1 MIKINKKLIRK
12 GRNVLKEE
20 GVLVFLRKSIFL
32 CFNLLK
38 EFFHEY
44 IHLKYLFL
52 FSSHGEIIKDIQGN
66 KMILD
71 LKDRGISRELALYGV
86 HEKAS
91 TEQIKK
97 LLTPGM
103 KIVEIGANIG
113 YYVLI
118 EAKLVGKK
126 GYIYAFEPSPY
137 NFNLLKRNINLNNYR
152 NIEIHQKA
160 IGSQNEKAK
169 FYIANRSNLSG
180 FIKRENMKYMY
191 KNDGSDIIEV
201 DVVKLDDFL
210 KEKKIDLIRMDIEGF
225 EKEALNGMKVV
236 LNSKNSPKYLFIE
249 IHSKLLH
256 KKNSSGKEIIRYL
269 ERFGYS
275 VIKSFYGGRKD
286 ISSTSTSELIR
297 HPRLEK
303 GYWETFFQCS
313 K

>member
-1 MIKINKKLIRK
+1 MIKINKKLIKK
-12 GRNVLKEE
+12 GHKIIKEE
-20 GVLVFLRKSIFL
+20 GLLVFLKKSIFL
-32 CFNLLK
+32 FFNLLK
-38 EFFHEY
+38 ELFHNY
-44 IHLKYLFL
+44 IHLKYLLL
-52 FSSHGEIIKDIQGN
+52 FSFNEEITKEIQGN

-97 LLTPGM
+97 LLAPGM

-113 YYVLI
+113 YYLLM
-118 EAKLVGKK
+118 EAKLIGKE

-137 NFNLLKRNINLNNYR
+137 NLNLLRRNINLNNYH
-152 NIEIHQKA
+152 NVEIHQKA
-160 IGSQNEKAK
+160 VGSQNKKAK

-191 KNDGSDIIEV
+191 RNDGDDIIKV
-201 DVVKLDDFL
+201 DVIKLDNFL

-225 EKEALNGMKVV
+225 EKEALKGMETV
-236 LNSKNSPKYLFIE
+236 LSGKNPPRYFFIE
-249 IHSKLLH
+249 VHSKLLH
-256 KKNSSGKEIIRYL
+256 KKNSSGGEIVKYM
-269 ERFGYS
+269 ERFGYL
-275 VIKSFYGGRKD
+275 VIKSFFGGRVD
-286 ISSTSTSELIR
+286 IAVSSTQKLLK

-303 GYWETFFQCS
+303 GYWETFFQH